1 MKRENGLEE
10 QYHIN
15 RCNLRKVH
23 FREHNNQSRGY
34 TIIVFELISL
44 VSDSL
49 DLRSHIG
56 CEKEKNK

>member
-10 QYHIN
+10 QYHMK
-15 RCNLRKVH
+15 RCNLRKVNV
-23 FREHNNQSRGY
+23 REHNNQRRGF
-34 TIIVFELISL
+34 TIIVFELVSL